1 MVRHD
6 AFGQGETDPGALG
19 LLVEALEEPEDLRG
33 MLRRDP
39 DTLVAHEAGDVATR
53 ALEHAHLDAGRLTG
67 DGELKGILHEVLEHL
82 AEPRSIAEHVGEGV
96 VHQHHRLLL
105 RDGPGEEPEGLGHEL
120 AEGDTD
126 RRCDDAPDPRQLQ
139 QVVEELL
146 HRLDAVV
153 VVDLDP
159 HPDDVVDL
167 GVEDLG
173 GQAVFG
179 TEPKLFPTFMETEV
193 YELGPIKFPNTNVLI
208 VLTTI
213 VLMTALT
220 LFVTKTRPGAA
231 MRACSHHMKTAR
243 LMGINVNA
251 TISLTFG
258 IGSAM
263 AAVAGVLVAMD
274 QPAITPLMGVQIGL
288 KAFVAAVVGGIGS
301 IPGAALGGLILGVSE
316 SVVGGLW
323 ETSYAEAVAFVF
335 LIVVLLFKPSGLL
348 GKATREKV

>member
-1 MVRHD
+1 MAEADLTSQLLQFSANGLAKGSTYALMAVGYTLVYGVLQLINFAHAEVYMLGSHFAYYQAKWAGYLPED
-6 AFGQGETDPGALG
+6 SAGKPESVPIGLALG
-19 LLVEALEEPEDLRG
+19 FVAVAMIACSLVG
-33 MLRRDP
+33 MLIERIAYRP
-39 DTLVAHEAGDVATR
+39 LR
-53 ALEHAHLDAGRLTG
+53 NAGRLAPLITA
-67 DGELKGILHEVLEHL
+67 I
-82 AEPRSIAEHVGEGV
+82 GV
-96 VHQHHRLLL
+96 SLLL
-105 RDGPGEEPEGLGHEL
+105 
-120 AEGDTD
+120 
-126 RRCDDAPDPRQLQ
+126 QY
-139 QVVEELL
+139 
-146 HRLDAVV
+146 
-153 VVDLDP
+153 
-159 HPDDVVDL
+159 
-167 GVEDLG
+167 G
-173 GQAVFG
+173 GQAVFNP
-179 TEPKLFPTFMETEV
+179 EAKLFPTFMETEV

-208 VLTTI
+208 VLTTV

-231 MRACSHHMKTAR
+231 MRACSHDMKTAR

-335 LIVVLLFKPSGLL
+335 LIIVLLFKPSGLL